1 MLFNSLD
8 FFIFAIIFFAL
19 WPFLR
24 KRDNVRWLYI
34 TAASFI
40 FYGWWDWRFLFLI
53 TGSGFFNYFLGL
65 LIERRRHPVLLWIAV
80 IGNLS
85 VLGIFK
91 YADFTVHNFNWFL
104 NMFGYGH
111 QIPLPELIL
120 PVGISFYTFQAM
132 SYTLDIYS
140 GKLTSARNL
149 LHLMAFL
156 SCFPQLV
163 AGPIVRASDFLPQLE
178 TPGCA
183 SREDRWEGVQL
194 IIWGYLKKCLI
205 ADNLAPMVNTI
216 FQNSTEYSGLLC
228 WWGAMLGFAFQIYGD
243 FSGYSDIAGGLAR
256 WMGYHFP
263 INFNQPYTARSFRD
277 FWGRWHIS
285 LSTWF
290 RDYVYIP
297 LGGNRCSRMRSNFN
311 MFLTMVISGFWHGAS
326 WNFVIWGA
334 LHGVFLWCERL
345 LHLQER
351 LSEIVIGRIIGAAI
365 TFFCVVI
372 AWVFFRAT
380 SFVQAFEI
388 LGNLFDNELGPGI
401 SLAAYGKALLIE
413 ILMLAVVV
421 YLWCEPNRFRL
432 FRLQFW
438 ERTKVPGLIFL
449 ACVTI
454 FFRGVGGAFIYFQ
467 F

>member
-1 MLFNSLD
+1 
-8 FFIFAIIFFAL
+8 
-19 WPFLR
+19 
-24 KRDNVRWLYI
+24 
-34 TAASFI
+34 
-40 FYGWWDWRFLFLI
+40 
-53 TGSGFFNYFLGL
+53 
-65 LIERRRHPVLLWIAV
+65 
-80 IGNLS
+80 
-85 VLGIFK
+85 
-91 YADFTVHNFNWFL
+91 
-104 NMFGYGH
+104 
-111 QIPLPELIL
+111 
-120 PVGISFYTFQAM
+120 
-132 SYTLDIYS
+132 
-140 GKLTSARNL
+140 
-149 LHLMAFL
+149 
-156 SCFPQLV
+156 
-163 AGPIVRASDFLPQLE
+163 
-178 TPGCA
+178 
-183 SREDRWEGVQL
+183 
-194 IIWGYLKKCLI
+194 
-205 ADNLAPMVNTI
+205 
-216 FQNSTEYSGLLC
+216 
-228 WWGAMLGFAFQIYGD
+228 
-243 FSGYSDIAGGLAR
+243 
-256 WMGYHFP
+256 
-263 INFNQPYTARSFRD
+263 
-277 FWGRWHIS
+277 
-285 LSTWF
+285 
-290 RDYVYIP
+290 
-297 LGGNRCSRMRSNFN
+297 
-311 MFLTMVISGFWHGAS
+311 MVISGFWHGAS